1 MTSTATNY
9 PNQFVHPALFY
20 RSDEEYLQT
29 LVPFMTAGLSEG
41 APVAAAVPGDRLDLL
56 RDALGTDAARA
67 HLLDMT
73 KAGRNPGRII
83 AGVLRAFADAHPGHH
98 VRIIGEPI
106 WAGRSEAEYP
116 ACVQHEALINNA
128 FAGRDV
134 TIVCPYNTAALTPQ
148 VLADAEA
155 THPLLWEAAQ
165 ERSSPQYAPESVVQR
180 YNLPLHATSDA
191 VTTTIFCTTDLA
203 AARTFALERA
213 RDGGLGPER
222 LSEVE
227 LIVDELVTN
236 SLLHA
241 ASPAELSVWRDG
253 EHVICQVADHGRM
266 TDPLAG
272 RHPAPPGQLGGRG
285 LLLVHALADLV
296 RVHTSDDGTTIRA
309 YLHTAATGS

>member
-1 MTSTATNY
+1 M
-9 PNQFVHPALFY
+9 
-20 RSDEEYLQT
+20 
-29 LVPFMTAGLSEG
+29 LV
-41 APVAAAVPGDRLDLL
+41 
-56 RDALGTDAARA
+56 
-67 HLLDMT
+67 
-73 KAGRNPGRII
+73 
-83 AGVLRAFADAHPGHH
+83 ADAGYDGPRLAH
-98 VRIIGEPI
+98 
-106 WAGRSEAEYP
+106 
-116 ACVQHEALINNA
+116 
-128 FAGRDV
+128 
-134 TIVCPYNTAALTPQ
+134 
-148 VLADAEA
+148 VLADLPITVPVRMRTDPVLRRPVRRGLCRRAGRGA
-155 THPLLWEAAQ
+155 TAT
-165 ERSSPQYAPESVVQR
+165 SSLSATRPPGTTRRCHRRHGGARRYPKNVRALEYAPESVVQR

-191 VTTTIFCTTDLA
+191 VSTTIFSTTELA

-222 LSEVE
+222 FSEVE

-241 ASPAELSVWRDG
+241 GSPAELSVWRDG

-272 RHPAPPGQLGGRG
+272 RHPAPPDQFGGCG